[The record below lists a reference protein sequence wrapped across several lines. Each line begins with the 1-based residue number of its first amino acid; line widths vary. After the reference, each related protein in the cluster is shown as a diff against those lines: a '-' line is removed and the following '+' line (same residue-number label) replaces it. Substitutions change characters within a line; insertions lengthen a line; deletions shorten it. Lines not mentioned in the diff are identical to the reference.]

1 MKRNLPRRLGH
12 FLAIG
17 FVATLT
23 LSMSACL
30 GMSPYTPPSG
40 VTLSS
45 INVTMASNSSIANA
59 LRVFFDIFN
68 PSKKEYTDYPAQ
80 MKVGSKEQ
88 FIAIGTYS
96 DTAYAAITPQVTW
109 NSSNMSVAT
118 ISSGGLVTG
127 VGAGITNI
135 TATLSGITSP
145 AEILT
150 VGSLTST
157 TPTPS
162 TTSTTI
168 P

>member
-1 MKRNLPRRLGH
+1 MKRNLPQRLGY
-12 FLAIG
+12 FLVIG

-23 LSMSACL
+23 LSTSACL
-30 GMSPYTPPSG
+30 GMSAYTPPSG

-45 INVTMASNSSIANA
+45 INVTMASNSSLANA

-68 PSKKEYTDYPAQ
+68 PSIKEYTDYPAQ

-96 DTAYAAITPQVTW
+96 DTAYTAITPQVTW
-109 NSSNMSVAT
+109 TSSDTSVAT

-127 VGAGITNI
+127 VGVGITDI
-135 TATLSGITSP
+135 TATFSGITSP

-150 VGSLTST
+150 VVSLTST
-157 TPTPS
+157 TPT
-162 TTSTTI
+162 TSTAI
-168 P
+168 PQS